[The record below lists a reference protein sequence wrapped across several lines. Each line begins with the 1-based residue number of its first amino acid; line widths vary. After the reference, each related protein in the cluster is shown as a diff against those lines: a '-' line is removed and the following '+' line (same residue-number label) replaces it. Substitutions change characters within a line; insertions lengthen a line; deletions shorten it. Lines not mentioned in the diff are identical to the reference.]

1 MSRPPPEQRLL
12 HVLAAIDRELYGLDL
27 ATAGDVKTY
36 TLYVVLA
43 RMEDRGWIE
52 GRFEDGDPPRR
63 RLYRITDAG
72 RAALVPA
79 LPVAKV
85 KC

>member
-1 MSRPPPEQRLL
+1 MKRLPPEQRILNA
-12 HVLAAIDRELYGLDL
+12 LAVADRELHGHDL
-27 ATAGDVKTY
+27 VAAKAASTY

-52 GRFEDGDPPRR
+52 SRFEEGSWPRR

-72 RAALVPA
+72 RSALVPV

-85 KC
+85 R

>member
-1 MSRPPPEQRLL
+1 VRQSAREQQILRA
-12 HVLAAIDRELYGLDL
+12 LAADDRELHGPDL
-27 ATAGDVKTY
+27 VEAGAARVSW
-36 TLYVVLA
+36 LYVVLA
-43 RMEDRGWIE
+43 RMEDCGWIE

-72 RAALVPA
+72 RDALTPA

-85 KC
+85 R